1 MAAAQIERA
10 IGENQPSCRKVLC
23 FSLVR
28 KGLGSKRTSGDY
40 GKAIVSLPR
49 FAAALTSGD
58 LPKLKEASAQA
69 EEAEFAAAAMKPP
82 SPQSLDPIL
91 CPSLQMLEWSFF
103 GFVSGAWPLWG
114 GGSKCPKSGTTN

>member
-1 MAAAQIERA
+1 M
-10 IGENQPSCRKVLC
+10 
-23 FSLVR
+23 
-28 KGLGSKRTSGDY
+28 
-40 GKAIVSLPR
+40 
-49 FAAALTSGD
+49 
-58 LPKLKEASAQA
+58 QA

-114 GGSKCPKSGTTN
+114 GGIRSVRNLGQPTKWAASTLNATLTTHSKDDEACEYDRDGRG